1 MDDIDMELIW
11 NEFGVQRLVM
21 RRTAQVEL
29 EGTVP
34 LPENIGAVSELI
46 DYSASVTADACRT
59 DEGRVLVS
67 GRIELQAAALTPD
80 EKPFAFTSESEFS
93 SETEAE
99 EVCPGMNADALPLL
113 KSLTLR
119 AVGGSQLR
127 LNAVIDIELT
137 VTTAAPTRTLAGIS
151 GLTDLETKKEELR
164 TARRVELA
172 NETVRIGEE
181 ISGGAEEVLKYSVQ
195 LSMRD
200 TGMENGSASVSGILQ
215 LNALCRSA
223 EGELMQLVR
232 SIPFRESIALSGSAD
247 EIYTVAEIRNVE
259 VRSLGTEFSLVAV
272 DADVNFRVFGMR
284 RGSISLPVDAFSPTL
299 DFDCITE
306 RIEVL
311 NAEGGACG
319 QYSVRDNISVP
330 EGYPDIFTALHASA
344 NPIVTSVN
352 FDDGTMRAEGLL
364 VTRLVYRSSDN
375 TLHAFTEE
383 VAFGFNMAAPV
394 GTGFARLRVYAQ
406 PSITGGGGRTAQIS
420 FAIDACAEF
429 LSETGINAVTGIVE
443 NGRPKKDS
451 AFSGGIVIY
460 NACEGETFFDI
471 AKRFRVE
478 AGSVKALNPDA
489 REPACSGDRLIVIA

>member
-46 DYSASVTADACRT
+46 DYSASVTAEACRT

-151 GLTDLETKKEELR
+151 GRTDLETKKEELR

-247 EIYTVAEIRNVE
+247 EIYTVAEI
-259 VRSLGTEFSLVAV
+259 
-272 DADVNFRVFGMR
+272 
-284 RGSISLPVDAFSPTL
+284 SIV
-299 DFDCITE
+299 
-306 RIEVL
+306 
-311 NAEGGACG
+311 
-319 QYSVRDNISVP
+319 
-330 EGYPDIFTALHASA
+330 
-344 NPIVTSVN
+344 
-352 FDDGTMRAEGLL
+352 
-364 VTRLVYRSSDN
+364 
-375 TLHAFTEE
+375 
-383 VAFGFNMAAPV
+383 
-394 GTGFARLRVYAQ
+394 
-406 PSITGGGGRTAQIS
+406 
-420 FAIDACAEF
+420 
-429 LSETGINAVTGIVE
+429 
-443 NGRPKKDS
+443 
-451 AFSGGIVIY
+451 
-460 NACEGETFFDI
+460 
-471 AKRFRVE
+471 
-478 AGSVKALNPDA
+478 
-489 REPACSGDRLIVIA
+489 